1 MIEVQHPGMYSSIQD
16 LGRYGYRKYGV
27 PLSGFM
33 DTASAVKGNKLV
45 GNDPNCAVLEFANA
59 GPKLFFTKPVII
71 AVTGATF
78 NIMLD
83 GKEMNANR
91 AVLVNSN
98 SLLELGK
105 AEKGVWGYL
114 AVKGGIISNIVLGSR
129 SYFKGLTGEEKLRK
143 GDIIEIS
150 TLSESSSQEVSWGEQ
165 LPELDLNRTIP
176 VSRGPEFHTLPTA
189 IRLKITDAKY
199 VVSPQSNRMAYLLDH
214 NEPISAEEIITAP
227 VQPGTVQLTPSG
239 KMLVLMKD
247 AQTTGGYSRILHLN
261 EKAIQQLAQF
271 GPGEEIRFK
280 LV

>member
-33 DTASAVKGNKLV
+33 DTASAVKGNSLV
-45 GNDPNCAVLEFANA
+45 GNNPNCAVLEFANA
-59 GPKLFFTKPVII
+59 GPRLCFTKPAIR
-71 AVTGATF
+71 AVTGASF
-78 NIMLD
+78 HMKLD

-98 SLLELGK
+98 SLLEFGK

-114 AVKGGIISNIVLGSR
+114 AVKGGINSNIVLGSR
-129 SYFKGLTGEEKLRK
+129 SYFKGLTAKEKLQK

-165 LPELDLNRTIP
+165 LPEIDLNRTIP
-176 VSRGPEFHTLPTA
+176 VTKGPEFHTLPMA

-199 VVSPQSNRMAYLLDH
+199 VISPQSNRMAYLLDH
-214 NEPISAEEIITAP
+214 TEPISAKEIITAP

-261 EKAIQQLAQF
+261 EKAIQQMSQLR
-271 GPGEEIRFK
+271 PGEEISFK